1 MGRSASFRIAQ
12 RRDFFFS
19 LAPALPVVV
28 GLQGP
33 WFPVQRLSRLLDS
46 YSRCICSDTFL
57 SHESLRRQCTR
68 TASVSGGVLADPP
81 VALTF
86 GLEGALKLCSKY
98 RRGTSI
104 LHARHRPLVV
114 VYTLWPPSLDLLTWL
129 DVYDSLCGDERLD
142 QPTPF
147 SHHPGH
153 SILSSTPA

>member
-1 MGRSASFRIAQ
+1 MTGGAYPPEIATRGDHSAYGKNRGYVAEGEWLVGRVVCKIETERRCMGRSASFRIAQ

-68 TASVSGGVLADPP
+68 TASVSGRVLADPP

-86 GLEGALKLCSKY
+86 ATRK
-98 RRGTSI
+98 
-104 LHARHRPLVV
+104 
-114 VYTLWPPSLDLLTWL
+114 TLWC
-129 DVYDSLCGDERLD
+129 VV
-142 QPTPF
+142 QV
-147 SHHPGH
+147 
-153 SILSSTPA
+153 